1 MGSQIHAAD
10 NSSGFLGGTNAS
22 NIHRQMGSFVPS
34 VNHHSHYKQGDLANN
49 TNDLNPMIMMSGE
62 EGSAS
67 MTNSQINMTHQYPHG
82 GSAAP
87 FRGPVPAISPSINK
101 HNMTNDAANSS
112 MGPNPFA
119 TQAAIGL
126 TQLPLSSQAS
136 RSQSRV
142 YHQHPTDNSTA
153 GPHHHTDE
161 HDDEVHRDQY
171 GNYVAWTGRN
181 HYQEDQTHVS
191 YQGHKGE
198 VFYQNRPN
206 YINETQDRA
215 SIASKSGFLNVNDIT
230 GITRGGEVTAEGFNA
245 SYINGTMVYDR
256 ADR

>member
-1 MGSQIHAAD
+1 MGSQIQAAE

-34 VNHHSHYKQGDLANN
+34 VNHHSHYKQGDLVNHTA
-49 TNDLNPMIMMSGE
+49 DLNPMIMMSGE

-67 MTNSQINMTHQYPHG
+67 MTNSQINMTQHYPHT

-87 FRGPVPAISPSINK
+87 FRAPVPAISPSINK

-112 MGPNPFA
+112 IGPNPFA

-136 RSQSRV
+136 HSQSRV
-142 YHQHPTDNSTA
+142 YAQHPSDNSTS
-153 GPHHHTDE
+153 GPHQHTDE
-161 HDDEVHRDQY
+161 HDEVHRDQY

-181 HYQEDQTHVS
+181 HYQEEQTQVS
-191 YQGHKGE
+191 YQGPKDE
-198 VFYQNRPN
+198 VLYQYRPN
-206 YINETQDRA
+206 FINET
-215 SIASKSGFLNVNDIT
+215 
-230 GITRGGEVTAEGFNA
+230 
-245 SYINGTMVYDR
+245 
-256 ADR
+256 